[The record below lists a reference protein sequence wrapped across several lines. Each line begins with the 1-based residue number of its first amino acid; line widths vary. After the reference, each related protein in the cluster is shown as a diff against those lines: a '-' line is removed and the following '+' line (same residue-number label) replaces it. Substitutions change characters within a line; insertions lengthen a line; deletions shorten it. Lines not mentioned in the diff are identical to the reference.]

1 MALMVGAPPPGTI
14 TTAGSGTSS
23 KVLSAMTVRGV
34 SVGMGSIRSAT
45 TTGRYWSLK
54 PLQDRED
61 MQRSDHVEER
71 DSWVEHVRDRL
82 GFLGCHRLPFAP
94 RRLRGSRA

>member
-1 MALMVGAPPPGTI
+1 MALMVGAPPPGTS

-54 PLQDRED
+54 PCRTEKTCSGPT
-61 MQRSDHVEER
+61 MSRSVIP
-71 DSWVEHVRDRL
+71 
-82 GFLGCHRLPFAP
+82 G
-94 RRLRGSRA
+94 